1 MIDWMTARWG
11 GLCAPRRAGWRGQ
24 RPRTIVFPASH
35 WVACGARSL
44 SLSLFFCLHLWHLEV
59 PRPGLHLSRSS
70 DRCCSC
76 SNARVGT
83 SEGLCFINCG
93 HFVHVFLVHHY
104 FMFNPTG
111 QVVDPQ
117 PTLPRGHRR
126 RSTRGHGGAAPNQ
139 MAHKRNGR
147 GHR

>member
-1 MIDWMTARWG
+1 MGRTLRPQAGRVEGTEAKDDCLPSLTLGCMWG
-11 GLCAPRRAGWRGQ
+11 K
-24 RPRTIVFPASH
+24 I
-35 WVACGARSL
+35 SL

-117 PTLPRGHRR
+117 PTLPGGHRR